1 MNEKDI
7 LREIIRLKG
16 FNQTML
22 AEKAG
27 MKRQSNVA
35 EMLRSRNLRVDNLVK
50 LLDALECDL
59 LIRSREPIG
68 NDDSPE
74 WKVEITE

>member
-7 LREIIRLKG
+7 LREIMRLKG
-16 FNQTML
+16 CSQTLL
-22 AEKAG
+22 AENAG
-27 MKRQSNVA
+27 LKRQSNVA
-35 EMLRSRNLRVDNLVK
+35 ELLRSRNLRVDNLIK

-68 NDDSPE
+68 NDNAPE